1 MRCHLGVAFAAVI
14 AVSPGTA
21 FSAVPVTDSAK
32 IAQDAKWYAVQATR
46 EIEQL
51 SRWAEQINNLTQ
63 MLTLQ
68 NLASTVLGEGM
79 GGEFSALANSA
90 TGLYQNT
97 SRLIGSVQAKEYQLQ
112 GELNMLMLPANVS
125 NMTGQQMLALAQRYR
140 TFFANDTITARAI
153 QAEGIALQNRMH
165 QEAMRGVA
173 QSDRSRSA
181 LSATQALTHVA
192 GAIASQMETQNLAL
206 GTLAMN
212 LESAHADEITREN
225 VAAEMNRR
233 NAEKMR
239 EWSTANAAKTELS
252 PIYWGRK

>member
-1 MRCHLGVAFAAVI
+1 MRLLAAIFAVLI

-21 FSAVPVTDSAK
+21 NAVVQTADAVS
-32 IAQDAKWYAVQATR
+32 ISQNAKWYAVQATR
-46 EIEQL
+46 EMEQL
-51 SRWAEQINNLTQ
+51 ARWAEQINNLTS

-90 TGLYQNT
+90 TGMYRNT
-97 SRLIGSVQAKEYQLQ
+97 SSLIGNLQAKQYQLQ
-112 GELNMLMLPANVS
+112 NELNSLMLPANVS
-125 NMTGQQMLALAQRYR
+125 SMTGQQMMALAQRYR

-153 QAEGIALQNRMH
+153 QAEGIALQNQVQ
-165 QEAMRGVA
+165 QEAMNGVR
-173 QSDRSRSA
+173 QSDRSKSA

-192 GAIASQMETQNLAL
+192 GAISSQLHTQNMAL

-212 LESAHADEITREN
+212 IESAHADEITREN
-225 VAAEMNRR
+225 VGAEMNRR

-239 EWSTANAAKTELS
+239 EWSVGNAARTEIS
-252 PIYWGRK
+252 PVYWGRK